1 MGAAGAIAGLQGGL
15 AINQAIQ
22 QSKAIKAQAKYQ
34 QQMADTN
41 AKMAELQGSEALRRG
56 EKEAQQIKKQGQ
68 RVIGAQRVALAAQGI
83 NLDEGTALELQ
94 QDTAQQAARD
104 AVTTRN
110 NAYREAWGYKV
121 EALNQTTQG
130 KFIGASAK
138 SQSYNTL
145 MTGGLQALGYGVQGA
160 QNYGAFT
167 SKGSAERAA
176 ITSSDAGKG
185 IAYSKAFSSRGSA

>member
-1 MGAAGAIAGLQGGL
+1 MGAAGAIAGIQGGL

-34 QQMADTN
+34 QQMAETN

-167 SKGSAERAA
+167 PKGNANTS
-176 ITSSDAGKG
+176 ILSSDGGQKV
-185 IAYSKAFSSRGSA
+185 AYSKAFSSKGSV